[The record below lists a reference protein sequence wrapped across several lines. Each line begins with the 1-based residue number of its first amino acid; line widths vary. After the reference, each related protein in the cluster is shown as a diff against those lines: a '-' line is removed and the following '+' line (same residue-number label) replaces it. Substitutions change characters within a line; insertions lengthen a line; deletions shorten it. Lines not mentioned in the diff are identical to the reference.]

1 VKLRVAQRIRNLAE
15 AYALLALTALA
26 GSAAAAETKAL
37 PLTGLARGVL
47 HEGIRAEPDPTQ
59 SYTLYLPTAF
69 DPARRWPLLLV
80 FDPRARG
87 RLGAELFAPAAE
99 RWGWIVASSENTR
112 SDGDFEINRRAVN
125 AMFPDLVARLPVDER
140 RIHATGFS
148 GGAIVSWI
156 LGQTTGQLAGVI
168 AVGGRPVEGH
178 DRLAPRFAVWIEA
191 GRADFNYLPSLQ
203 LEALAAKGER
213 PHRFEVFEGRH
224 EWLPPEDAARA
235 VAWLELDAARRG
247 TAAMPAATTIAEL
260 AAAELAH
267 AEAAAAAGDPLLA
280 RRRFAAVER
289 DFAGLAGA
297 GGAVATAAARAA
309 AIARTTEYAAA
320 EKDAAWGA
328 RFEAAAWERTGEAIG
343 ALRLEEP
350 APLVARLR
358 QMLGLHDLLDRAAGA
373 GPRADA
379 ARRAL
384 ASAHVQLGFYQ
395 AEELIAAKQWDRAA
409 TSLTIAAEIEPGNP
423 FTWYNLACAEARRG
437 RSAAALAAL
446 DRALEAGLP
455 SPASALAD
463 PDLAS
468 LPRAELER
476 RVGAAS
482 SPVTAPP

>member
-1 VKLRVAQRIRNLAE
+1 MPLA
-15 AYALLALTALA
+15 ALLATPAVAGGATASTPTALT
-26 GSAAAAETKAL
+26 SLE
-37 PLTGLARGVL
+37 RGVL
-47 HEGIRAEPDPTQ
+47 HQGIPTAPDPTQ
-59 SYTLYLPTAF
+59 RFTLYLPTAF
-69 DPARRWPLLLV
+69 DPARRWPLLLI

-87 RLGAELFAPAAE
+87 QLAAELFVPAAE
-99 RWGWIVASSENTR
+99 RWGWIIASSENTR

-140 RIHATGFS
+140 RIYATGFS

-203 LEALAAKGER
+203 LEALAAKGDR

-224 EWLPPEDAARA
+224 EWLPPQDAVRA
-235 VAWLELDAARRG
+235 VTWLELDAARRG

-267 AEAAAAAGDPLLA
+267 AEVAAAAGDPLLA
-280 RRRFAAVER
+280 RRRFAAIAR
-289 DFAGLAGA
+289 DFAGIAGA
-297 GGAVATAAARAA
+297 EGSVATAAARAD
-309 AIARTTEYAAA
+309 AIARTKEHAAA

-358 QMLGLHDLLDRAAGA
+358 QLLGLNDLLERAAGT

-384 ASAHVQLGFYQ
+384 ASARVQLGFYQ
-395 AEELIAAKQWDRAA
+395 AEELIASGEWERAA
-409 TSLTIAAEIEPGNP
+409 VSLTIAVEIEPGNP

-476 RVGAAS
+476 RVGAGPES
-482 SPVTAPP
+482 VTAPP

>member
-1 VKLRVAQRIRNLAE
+1 M
-15 AYALLALTALA
+15 ALLAALGVLPA
-26 GSAAAAETKAL
+26 SAEEAPPSL
-37 PLTGLARGVL
+37 VGLARGVL

-59 SYTLYLPTAF
+59 SYTLYLPTGF

-140 RIHATGFS
+140 RIYAAGFS
-148 GGAIVSWI
+148 GGAIVAWI

-178 DRLAPRFAVWIEA
+178 DRRPPSFAVWIEA

-203 LEALAAKGER
+203 LGALAAKGDR

-224 EWLPPEDAARA
+224 EWLPPEDAVRA
-235 VAWLELDAARRG
+235 VAWLELEAARRG
-247 TAAMPAATTIAEL
+247 GAAMPTAATIAEL

-280 RRRFAAVER
+280 RRRFDAVAR

-297 GGAVATAAARAA
+297 EGTVTSAAARAA
-309 AIARTTEYAAA
+309 TIARTKEYAVA

-350 APLVARLR
+350 APLVARMRKL
-358 QMLGLHDLLDRAAGA
+358 LGLNDLLERAAKT

-384 ASAHVQLGFYQ
+384 ASARVQLGFYQ
-395 AEELIAAKQWDRAA
+395 AEELIAAKEWERAVV
-409 TSLTIAAEIEPGNP
+409 SLTIAAEIEPGNP

-446 DRALEAGLP
+446 DRAIEAGLP
-455 SPASALAD
+455 SPAAALDD

-476 RVGAAS
+476 RVGTGAAA
-482 SPVTAPP
+482 VTAPP